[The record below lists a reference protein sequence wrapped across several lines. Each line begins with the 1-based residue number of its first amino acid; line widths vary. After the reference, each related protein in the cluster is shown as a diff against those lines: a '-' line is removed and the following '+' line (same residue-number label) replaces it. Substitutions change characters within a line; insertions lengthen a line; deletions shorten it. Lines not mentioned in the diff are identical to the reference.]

1 MTTARR
7 AGVPY
12 GTLEVCSNVVER
24 AALPLTRSGEPVLIV
39 EKGDVPGV
47 WIAATTTEAGQSNAL
62 ASDNASRFI
71 VEANV
76 PCASGVRVA
85 VLDTTRE
92 VIVTVGETIVLRC
105 RGTEADAATI
115 PLLDLRPLG
124 LQLWGDEHCLYL
136 GPVTM
141 VRNRFRG
148 TGIAFDF

>member
-1 MTTARR
+1 MTATRR
-7 AGVPY
+7 AGGPY

-24 AALPLTRSGEPVLIV
+24 AAMPLTRSGEPVLIV
-39 EKGDVPGV
+39 DKGEVPGV
-47 WIAATTTEAGQSNAL
+47 WIAALPFETGERAAPG
-62 ASDNASRFI
+62 SDRAIRFI

-76 PCASGVRVA
+76 PRASGVRVA

-92 VIVTVGETIVLRC
+92 VIVSVGDTTVLKC
-105 RGTEADAATI
+105 RGLDDDAASI

-124 LQLWGDEHCLYL
+124 LQLWGDEHGLYL

>member
-1 MTTARR
+1 M
-7 AGVPY
+7 
-12 GTLEVCSNVVER
+12 CSNVVER
-24 AALPLTRSGEPVLIV
+24 SALPLTRSGEPLLIV

-47 WIAATTTEAGQSNAL
+47 WIAAPPESAEHDAPGSGNA
-62 ASDNASRFI
+62 ARFI

-76 PCASGVRVA
+76 PRASGVRVA

-92 VIVTVGETIVLRC
+92 VIVSVGDTIVLKC
-105 RGTEADAATI
+105 RGTGDDDASI

-124 LQLWGDEHCLYL
+124 LELWGDEHCLYL

>member
-1 MTTARR
+1 MW
-7 AGVPY
+7 
-12 GTLEVCSNVVER
+12 SNVVER
-24 AALPLTRSGEPVLIV
+24 SALPLTRSGEPLLIV

-47 WIAATTTEAGQSNAL
+47 WIAAPPESAEHDAPAGGNA
-62 ASDNASRFI
+62 AQFI

-76 PCASGVRVA
+76 PRASGVRVA

-92 VIVTVGETIVLRC
+92 VIVSVGDPIVLKC
-105 RGTEADAATI
+105 RGKGADDASI

-124 LQLWGDEHCLYL
+124 LELWGDEHCLYL